1 MPVIRVGDDTWGR
14 IRNWAMPLGS
24 VDDAVRRVLDVAEK
38 QALPAPPRAW
48 LERHLRIS
56 LQEGGMSQRR
66 ARAQARRMARVILDN
81 WEKEVGGMA
90 KEGG

>member
-14 IRNWAMPLGS
+14 IRNWALPLGGS
-24 VDDAVRRVLDVAEK
+24 ADDAVRRVLDVAEQ

-56 LQEGGMSQRR
+56 LHEGGMTQRR
-66 ARAQARRMARVILDN
+66 ARSQARRMARIILDN
-81 WEKEVGGMA
+81 WVKEVRSMRQ
-90 KEGG
+90 